1 MRWVLHSI
9 VWFLPLF
16 AARFSLLAAA
26 DCPAILDRAQ
36 KAFDDKQF
44 SVAAAE
50 LESALTLCPLQGQ
63 RIRLA
68 LGQTQYLL
76 GKDAEAEQSLK
87 AVLAADPNHEEAL
100 YALGRV
106 YGMQNRFPEAVA
118 QLLAVTRINPRNY
131 KAWDNL

>member
-1 MRWVLHSI
+1 MRWVLQSI
-9 VWFLPLF
+9 VWFLSLL
-16 AARFSLLAAA
+16 AAGFSVLAAA
-26 DCPAILDRAQ
+26 DCPAILERAQ

-44 SVAAAE
+44 SVAASE

-87 AVLAADPNHEEAL
+87 AMLAADPNHEEAL

-106 YGMQNRFPEAVA
+106 YAM
-118 QLLAVTRINPRNY
+118 
-131 KAWDNL
+131 